1 MRIAVEGCCHG
12 ELDNIYAS
20 LKNIENQH
28 NIVIDLLIICGD
40 FQAIRNY
47 PDLDAM
53 AVPQKYKILGTFHKY
68 YTGEVVAPYPTIFIG
83 GNHEASSYLWE
94 LYHGGWVA
102 PNIYFL
108 GYAGIVRFGGL
119 RIGGLTGIFKLQDY
133 HKGRWELP
141 PYNSSDIRSV
151 YHVRKF
157 ETWQLSKI
165 TEDLD
170 IFISHDWPTKIA
182 FHGDVEGLITAK
194 SFFAGEV
201 QRGELGS
208 PVNEKLLQILKP
220 RYWFSAHLHVK
231 FSAVYVH
238 EQNTNEK
245 ALDVLDVNKSYNP
258 PASTFASTP
267 SNLSGAQESHSEHS
281 VTRNPDE
288 IILDDSSS
296 DDDGSKQSQQRTVS
310 SVPNPPPTTMSS
322 THSYSRN
329 SSQPLYP
336 LRNPPMP
343 MRIPPNTKYTKFLA
357 LDKCLPK
364 RDFLQIIDIEP
375 SSNIKLD
382 GNKEAENMNQTSGGG
397 VETRNLDFGYDVE
410 WLAIVKATMEYASFG
425 DRWQKE
431 LPADNS
437 IKRRIQE
444 AREWIQEQL
453 VPKGLLKIPNNFV
466 MTAPGGGMR
475 LHGIAAQLAGRPH
488 QNPQT
493 QYLCD
498 LLQIPNRVNVNG
510 VKIEDYFRGG

>member
-1 MRIAVEGCCHG
+1 VQIAVEGCCHG

-245 ALDVLDVNKSYNP
+245 ALD
-258 PASTFASTP
+258 
-267 SNLSGAQESHSEHS
+267 
-281 VTRNPDE
+281 
-288 IILDDSSS
+288 
-296 DDDGSKQSQQRTVS
+296 
-310 SVPNPPPTTMSS
+310 
-322 THSYSRN
+322 
-329 SSQPLYP
+329 
-336 LRNPPMP
+336 
-343 MRIPPNTKYTKFLA
+343 FLA

-375 SSNIKLD
+375 SSNIK
-382 GNKEAENMNQTSGGG
+382 
-397 VETRNLDFGYDVE
+397 NLDFGYDVE

-437 IKRRIQE
+437 IKRF
-444 AREWIQEQL
+444 AAPFL
-453 VPKGLLKIPNNFV
+453 SVPTISFGF
-466 MTAPGGGMR
+466 
-475 LHGIAAQLAGRPH
+475 
-488 QNPQT
+488 
-493 QYLCD
+493 
-498 LLQIPNRVNVNG
+498 
-510 VKIEDYFRGG
+510 